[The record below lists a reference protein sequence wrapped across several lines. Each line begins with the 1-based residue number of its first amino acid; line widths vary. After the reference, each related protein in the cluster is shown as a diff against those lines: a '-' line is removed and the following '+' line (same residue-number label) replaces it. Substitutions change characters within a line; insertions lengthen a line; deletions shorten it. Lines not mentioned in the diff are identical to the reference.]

1 MATPANIT
9 LENLDDQ
16 WAMVILPFDV
26 RLHGVPWLLR
36 KILNSSHKD
45 MVRYLNGSD
54 PFSHRIEAV
63 IKLAEQQRGAS
74 VQLRGV
80 SVIICIQR
88 SLPKVLS
95 HRLWIHFPLA
105 TQNSCT
111 CPSLKAVVHY
121 NDLIKKWVEGGP
133 HSVSG
138 SPFHVNKLC
147 SYPSVFV
154 VASNIELESTGST
167 SHLESK
173 LEVSRTEANL
183 KIGYGPFLI
192 SGSHSQSNNSATTPA
207 AGHGNTHLVTGAPGH
222 YLGLGAVSGGNAAN
236 HSEQDG

>member
-74 VQLRGV
+74 VQLRGKYK
-80 SVIICIQR
+80 I
-88 SLPKVLS
+88 
-95 HRLWIHFPLA
+95 
-105 TQNSCT
+105 
-111 CPSLKAVVHY
+111 
-121 NDLIKKWVEGGP
+121 GP

-183 KIGYGPFLI
+183 KIGHGPFLI